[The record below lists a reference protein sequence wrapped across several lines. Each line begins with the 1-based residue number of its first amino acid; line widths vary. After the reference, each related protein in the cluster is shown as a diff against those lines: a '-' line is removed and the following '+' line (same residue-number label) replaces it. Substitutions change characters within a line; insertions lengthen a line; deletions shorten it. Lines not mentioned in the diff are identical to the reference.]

1 VTVKGGSIKSTGTAI
16 NAMGNAEVDVQGA
29 KITGKT
35 STLGAG
41 AKITGAK

>member
-1 VTVKGGSIKSTGTAI
+1 MLFPDMHRSGPAFH
-16 NAMGNAEVDVQGA
+16 VQGA

-41 AKITGAK
+41 AKITGVK